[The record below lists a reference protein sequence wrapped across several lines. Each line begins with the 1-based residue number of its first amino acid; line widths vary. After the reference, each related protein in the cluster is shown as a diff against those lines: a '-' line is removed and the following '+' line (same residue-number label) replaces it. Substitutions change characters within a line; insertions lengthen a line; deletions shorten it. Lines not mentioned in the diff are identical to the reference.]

1 MANLSSDVSQLN
13 PLLTTNLYIL
23 FAQYDPSAPLPG
35 PPARTGRTGIV
46 PRLCLPSG
54 CSHLTE
60 WLNGCLTPKL
70 MLISAPA
77 RLVGLIME

>member
-1 MANLSSDVSQLN
+1 MANLSSEVSQLN

-35 PPARTGRTGIV
+35 PPTRTGRTGLV
-46 PRLCLPSG
+46 PHLCLPSG
-54 CSHLTE
+54 CSHLTK
-60 WLNGCLTPKL
+60 WLNGCLTRML
-70 MLISAPA
+70 MPISAPP